1 MLVKFFY
8 DWLRAIFQKQGM
20 SDHPQVLFNRKE
32 RDERK
37 EGAQRFDGA
46 KVFGMPGVVGVCMKP
61 KLLRTFNSATS
72 SI

>member
-1 MLVKFFY
+1 
-8 DWLRAIFQKQGM
+8 M

-46 KVFGMPGVVGVCMKP
+46 IVFGMPGVVGVCMNP